1 MKRFRS
7 RRAAIALA
15 AVVIGVVATGVAIA
29 TPPIPGS
36 PPPVIAPVLD
46 VNTVNEVNAN
56 IGELKLRTKDSI
68 RVFADDVTVGA
79 GWSSGW
85 HSHAGF
91 VIFSVKAG
99 TLALYDENCN
109 RTTLTAGQAFIEEP
123 HHVVVVR
130 NESGTTARFV
140 PMQILP
146 IGAPV
151 RIDFPT
157 ALCGVQ

>member
-1 MKRFRS
+1 MKRLRS
-7 RRAAIALA
+7 RGAGIALV
-15 AVVIGVVATGVAIA
+15 AVLGAVAATGVAIA

-36 PPPVIAPVLD
+36 PPPVIAPVQD
-46 VNTVNEVNAN
+46 VTTVNEVNAN
-56 IGELKLRTKDSI
+56 IGELKLRTKEPI

-91 VIFSVKAG
+91 VIFAVKAG
-99 TLALYDENCN
+99 TLTLYDEHCN

-123 HHVVVVR
+123 DHVVVVR

-140 PMQILP
+140 PTQILP
-146 IGAPV
+146 VGAPP
-151 RIDFPT
+151 RIDFPQ
-157 ALCGVQ
+157 ALCGVA